1 MRRGQEAERLEAVI
15 KMTEWIGRGVAVAAI
30 AFAATGAW
38 AQTESTNRV
47 AVKSDWSVFAGDN
60 PKECWGVSSPK
71 TTVNTRNGKTATVSR
86 GDILFF
92 VTFRPGGGAN
102 GEISFTGG
110 YTFAPNST
118 ATLELNGK
126 KYELFV
132 DGQWAWP
139 RTPADDSGLLAALKN
154 GADTTITAHSS
165 RGTQTKDT
173 FSLIGFTAAMDE
185 AQKRCA
191 K

>member
-1 MRRGQEAERLEAVI
+1 
-15 KMTEWIGRGVAVAAI
+15 MTSRIGRGAIFAGAVLLSTQAI
-30 AFAATGAW
+30 A
-38 AQTESTNRV
+38 QTDTTQSTNRV
-47 AVKSDWSVFAGDN
+47 ATKSDWSVFTADR

-71 TTVNTRNGKTATVSR
+71 SSETTRGGKPATVNRDDV
-86 GDILFF
+86 LFF
-92 VTFRPGGGAN
+92 VTYRPGGGAT

-110 YTFAPNST
+110 YTFAPKST
-118 ATLELNGK
+118 ATLDLNGT
-126 KYELFV
+126 KYELFT

-154 GADTTITAHSS
+154 GSEATVTAHSV
-165 RGTQTKDT
+165 RGTQTKDI

-191 K
+191 GK

>member
-1 MRRGQEAERLEAVI
+1 
-15 KMTEWIGRGVAVAAI
+15 MTSWIGRGVIFAGAVVLSTQAI
-30 AFAATGAW
+30 AQQDT
-38 AQTESTNRV
+38 AQTANRV
-47 AVKSDWSVFAGDN
+47 ATKSDWSVFTADK

-71 TTVNTRNGKTATVSR
+71 SSENTRGGKPATVSR

-110 YTFAPNST
+110 YTFDPKST
-118 ATLELNGK
+118 ATLELNGT
-126 KYELFV
+126 KYELFT

-139 RTPADDSGLLAALKN
+139 HTPADDSGLLAALKN
-154 GADTTITAHSS
+154 GAEATITAHSA

-191 K
+191 EK

>member
-1 MRRGQEAERLEAVI
+1 MFTADR
-15 KMTEWIGRGVAVAAI
+15 
-30 AFAATGAW
+30 
-38 AQTESTNRV
+38 
-47 AVKSDWSVFAGDN
+47 

-71 TTVNTRNGKTATVSR
+71 SSETTRGGKPATVNRDDV
-86 GDILFF
+86 LFF
-92 VTFRPGGGAN
+92 VTYRPGGGAN

-110 YTFAPNST
+110 YTFAPKST
-118 ATLELNGK
+118 ATLDLNGT
-126 KYELFV
+126 KYELFT

-154 GADTTITAHSS
+154 GSEATVTAHSV
-165 RGTQTKDT
+165 RGTQTKDI

-191 K
+191 GK